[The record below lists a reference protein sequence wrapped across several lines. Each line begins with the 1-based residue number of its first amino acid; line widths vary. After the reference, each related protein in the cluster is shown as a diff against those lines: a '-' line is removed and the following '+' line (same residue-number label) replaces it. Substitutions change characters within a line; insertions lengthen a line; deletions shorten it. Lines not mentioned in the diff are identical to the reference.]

1 MLMGMTLWI
10 QTLDGRTLSE
20 ESDDHSLMYDLAEEL
35 DVACNAL
42 GQAALT
48 SFFDTTDLEYNM
60 SEDSEDEDSEEDSET
75 GLAYGIDDMKW
86 FDVSKG
92 LASLAALRA
101 HVAGGWKPDMDEGSR
116 AMLIEELDDCIGKLK
131 ALSAQTGRFH
141 LSVIM

>member
-1 MLMGMTLWI
+1 MGMTLWI

-42 GQAALT
+42 GQPALS
-48 SFFDTTDLEYNM
+48 SFFDTTDMEYNM
-60 SEDSEDEDSEEDSET
+60 SEDSDEEECDEDTET

-101 HVAGGWKPDMDEGSR
+101 HVAGGWKSDMDEESR
-116 AMLIEELDDCIGKLK
+116 TMLTEELDDCIEILK
-131 ALSAQTGRFH
+131 ALPAQTGRFH
-141 LSVIM
+141 LAVIM